1 MKFKSL
7 ILVVFSAGLIL
18 SAFMGFSLF
27 LQPGTNDKP
36 QIVEVPRGAS
46 SGQIA
51 TLLIQKG
58 VIKRKL
64 DFKVAIGLL
73 NLQNTLQAGRYKF
86 PARPMLYN
94 VLLKLRSG
102 RIMGA
107 EPLRI
112 TFPEG
117 TSIYKMGSILESN
130 TVECFTDFRELV
142 KEKLEGYLYP
152 DTYIFERNISAEA
165 LAKLMVKR
173 FNEVVIPYWNGNQ
186 HNTKYTFEQIL
197 TLASIIEK
205 EAALERERPIISSVF
220 HNRMDIS
227 MALDSCSTVKY
238 ALERPTKIVYFD
250 QLKYPSP
257 YNTYTHRG
265 LPPGPI
271 CNPGLNSIK
280 AAIYPA
286 KTDYLYFVANKD
298 GSHTFSSSFGG
309 HQKARIKKR

>member
-1 MKFKSL
+1 MKFKTL
-7 ILVVFSAGLIL
+7 ILVVFLAGLIL

-46 SGQIA
+46 SNQIA
-51 TLLIQKG
+51 SLLQQKG

-64 DFKVAIGLL
+64 DFKIAIGLL
-73 NLQNTLQAGRYKF
+73 NMQNTLQAGRYKF
-86 PARPMLYN
+86 SARPMLFN

-107 EPLRI
+107 EPLRV

-130 TVECFTDFRELV
+130 TVECFSDFRELV
-142 KEKLEGYLYP
+142 KDKLEGYLYP
-152 DTYIFERNISAEA
+152 DTYIFDRNISAEA
-165 LAKLMVKR
+165 LARLMVKR
-173 FNEVVIPYWNGNQ
+173 FKEVVIPYWNANQ
-186 HNTKYTFEQIL
+186 DKTKYTFEQIL

-205 EAALERERPIISSVF
+205 EAGMEKERPIISSVF
-220 HNRMDIS
+220 HNRMDIN

-257 YNTYTHRG
+257 YNTYLHRG

-286 KTDYLYFVANKD
+286 KTDYLYFVANQD

-309 HQKARIKKR
+309 HQKARERKK